1 MVVGNKVKTVTV
13 MLPVDVLLDR
23 AEVVA
28 DVEFAR
34 RLHAAENSRASD
46 ARRVAKTFTSN
57 GRRHGKLPGLFF
69 KPRTRL
75 NY

>member
-34 RLHAAENSRASD
+34 RLYAAEDSWA
-46 ARRVAKTFTSN
+46 A
-57 GRRHGKLPGLFF
+57 
-69 KPRTRL
+69 
-75 NY
+75 